1 MIHPLAAAALTAGV
15 LVVWTAALALNVS
28 RLRIRDRVGV
38 ATKETPAHIHR
49 AVRAHGNAA
58 EHVPILLA
66 GVFAMAV
73 EDFDGRWV
81 LAAGIAAIVSRIAHG
96 VGMLTDIKVIRI
108 RFYATILT
116 YSTMFV
122 TGIAATVS
130 AVLNVC
136 R

>member
-1 MIHPLAAAALTAGV
+1 
-15 LVVWTAALALNVS
+15 
-28 RLRIRDRVGV
+28 
-38 ATKETPAHIHR
+38 
-49 AVRAHGNAA
+49 
-58 EHVPILLA
+58 
-66 GVFAMAV
+66 MAV